1 VAEVELSA
9 GPIEYEDTGGA
20 GPLVVLLHGLAM
32 TGSVCGTSSPTC
44 VQTIAASSRHCRWAV
59 TGVPCTRTPTSR

>member
-1 VAEVELSA
+1 
-9 GPIEYEDTGGA
+9 
-20 GPLVVLLHGLAM
+20 LAM